1 MRMCV
6 EEKIKGRWNSEL
18 HSSVK
23 SDSGNITTSC
33 EMSEN
38 NWLVT
43 VSDNFWGIISKD
55 TLMRREGALYKLQWC
70 VLSFYILLKM
80 TSNNGGRFN
89 KVLRCASGFIP
100 AAYMAKNPH
109 IYSFIS
115 MYLPKD
121 LDLLTKTCWGQKAE
135 FIFYLFPPQS
145 CSCICY
151 SASKSP
157 V

>member
-43 VSDNFWGIISKD
+43 ISNNFRGIVSKG
-55 TLMRREGALYKLQWC
+55 TLMKREGALYKLQWC
-70 VLSFYILLKM
+70 VVSFHILLKI
-80 TSNNGGRFN
+80 TSYNGGRFN
-89 KVLRCASGFIP
+89 KVSRWVSGFIP
-100 AAYMAKNPH
+100 AAYMVKKTQ
-109 IYSFIS
+109 IFSFIS

-121 LDLLTKTCWGQKAE
+121 LDLLIKTRWGQKAE
-135 FIFYLFPPQS
+135 SIFYLFPPQS

-151 SASKSP
+151 SARKSP